1 MLTPFDIQTSLRA
14 YLRTLG
20 ADTPPLALDGDP
32 LNRPV
37 AKTGTMTLAAVADGY
52 TRAAGSFLTDRFT
65 KGMELT
71 PAGFSS
77 SATRQIVGV
86 TATKIKVDGAVPV
99 QAAAGGRSLKVGIP
113 TTQAWEDIQ
122 FTPVAGVTWIEE
134 QFVAGP
140 RWQSSVGEGGDL
152 TLRPTLN
159 VFVHVPSNSGLAAR
173 LYADAVL
180 RLFAAGADIPLIAP
194 TTPADYLKVRVD
206 EAPTS
211 FELIPSR
218 FDGFSTIPV
227 SVPLMAKTINIR

>member
-1 MLTPFDIQTSLRA
+1 MLQAFHVQTSLRA
-14 YLRTLG
+14 YLLTLG
-20 ADTPPLALDGDP
+20 ADTTP
-32 LNRPV
+32 LNAPV
-37 AKTGTMTLAAVADGY
+37 AKTGAVTLGAVADGY
-52 TRAAGSFLTDRFT
+52 TRAAGSFLADRFT
-65 KGMELT
+65 KGMEVT

-77 SATRQIVGV
+77 SARRQIVGV
-86 TATKIKVDGAVPV
+86 TATKIKVEPATVPV
-99 QAAAGGRSLKVGIP
+99 QAAAAGRSLIVGVP
-113 TTQAWEDIQ
+113 ATRAWEDIQ
-122 FTPVAGVTWIEE
+122 FDPVAGVTWIEE
-134 QFVAGP
+134 QFAEGP

-180 RLFAAGADIPLIAP
+180 RLFPAGADIPLLAP

-227 SVPLMAKTINIR
+227 SIPMFARTINII